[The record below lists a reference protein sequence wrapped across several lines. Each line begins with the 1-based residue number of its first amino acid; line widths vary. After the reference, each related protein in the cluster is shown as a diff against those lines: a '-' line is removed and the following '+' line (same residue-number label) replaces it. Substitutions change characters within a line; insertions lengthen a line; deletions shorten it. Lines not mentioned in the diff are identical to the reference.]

1 MKNIIFI
8 SPNSFL
14 KILSVVIVLLT
25 LASAAGSLSE
35 QLSIDN
41 YLLAEARDSFI
52 RLFIATGE
60 ANIMAWYSSSALL
73 LCSFLLG
80 IIAQAKKIN
89 HGVYILHWWILSLAF
104 LYLSVDEAAVIHEM
118 GRLPMRYLF
127 NLGGIFYYGW
137 IIPAGIAVLIFGLAY
152 LKFLAHL
159 PSKTKW
165 LFVVSGG
172 IFVGGAIGTVAI
184 VGLLNDFYG
193 QGRIASDEMLISIK
207 TIGEF
212 FEMLG
217 IVIFIYALLDYMSS
231 HFKQVS
237 FQIVNQQPEKK
248 I

>member
-80 IIAQAKKIN
+80 IIAQAKKKPWR
-89 HGVYILHWWILSLAF
+89 LHSSL
-104 LYLSVDEAAVIHEM
+104 VDI
-118 GRLPMRYLF
+118 
-127 NLGGIFYYGW
+127 
-137 IIPAGIAVLIFGLAY
+137 
-152 LKFLAHL
+152 
-159 PSKTKW
+159 
-165 LFVVSGG
+165 
-172 IFVGGAIGTVAI
+172 VAR
-184 VGLLNDFYG
+184 F
-193 QGRIASDEMLISIK
+193 S
-207 TIGEF
+207 
-212 FEMLG
+212 
-217 IVIFIYALLDYMSS
+217 IFIC
-231 HFKQVS
+231 
-237 FQIVNQQPEKK
+237 
-248 I
+248 